1 MDLFDDER
9 PEINLDKYE
18 QNNFNNL
25 GFDVDGYDECGFN
38 KHGIHKNG
46 TLFDDFG
53 FDQFGFDELGF
64 DQCKNYYD
72 RFDLDY
78 LGYERIYIQKFLME
92 LRSLLNINHLL
103 NVFCVIKFNE
113 DLEDYL
119 EENNLSFKQLIKKN
133 LKNYENKLCDNHL
146 KTFKFIY
153 QFDIY

>member
-119 EENNLSFKQLIKKN
+119 EENNLSFKQLIKKK

>member
-9 PEINLDKYE
+9 PEINLDKYD

-25 GFDVDGYDECGFN
+25 GFDVNGYDECGFN

-78 LGYERIYIQKFLME
+78 LGPSRF
-92 LRSLLNINHLL
+92 
-103 NVFCVIKFNE
+103 IKNMWC
-113 DLEDYL
+113 YYT
-119 EENNLSFKQLIKKN
+119 N
-133 LKNYENKLCDNHL
+133 
-146 KTFKFIY
+146 
-153 QFDIY
+153 